1 MKNVTINM
9 LWFGITLGLS
19 CSSLASPFQLVCK
32 SQKTEMLVPLS
43 IDLERQEA
51 SFGGIEERQ
60 PLSFQSDQ
68 FIVWFKVIQYNEGL
82 ENSSLSSETFMFDRL
97 NGELTTEFVSTDKP
111 MNEMLGDTL
120 FYSCRKD
127 EKVL

>member
-1 MKNVTINM
+1 
-9 LWFGITLGLS
+9 
-19 CSSLASPFQLVCK
+19 
-32 SQKTEMLVPLS
+32 MLVPLS
-43 IDLERQEA
+43 IDLERKEA

-60 PLSFQSDQ
+60 SLDFKSDQ
-68 FIVWFKVIQYNEGL
+68 FIVWSKVIQYNEGL
-82 ENSSLSSETFMFDRL
+82 ENSSVSSETFMFDRL

-111 MNEMLGDTL
+111 MNEMLGETL

>member
-1 MKNVTINM
+1 
-9 LWFGITLGLS
+9 
-19 CSSLASPFQLVCK
+19 
-32 SQKTEMLVPLS
+32 MLVPLS
-43 IDLERQEA
+43 IDLEREEA

-60 PLSFQSDQ
+60 PLDFQSDR
-68 FIVWFKVIQYNEGL
+68 FIVWSKVIQYNEGL
-82 ENSSLSSETFMFDRL
+82 ENGSVSSEIFMFDRL

-111 MNEMLGDTL
+111 MNEMLGETL

>member
-1 MKNVTINM
+1 
-9 LWFGITLGLS
+9 
-19 CSSLASPFQLVCK
+19 
-32 SQKTEMLVPLS
+32 MLVPLS

-68 FIVWFKVIQYNEGL
+68 FIVWFKVVQYNEGL

-97 NGELTTEFVSTDKP
+97 NGELTAEFVSTDKP

>member
-1 MKNVTINM
+1 MIKT
-9 LWFGITLGLS
+9 LWFGVTIGLS
-19 CSSLASPFQLVCK
+19 CASLASSFQLVCK
-32 SQKTEMLVPLS
+32 SQNTEMLVPLS
-43 IDLERQEA
+43 VDLERQEA

-60 PLSFQSDQ
+60 PLDFQSDQ
-68 FIVWFKVIQYNEGL
+68 FIVWSKVIQYNEGL
-82 ENSSLSSETFMFDRL
+82 ESSSVSFEIFMFDRL

-111 MNEMLGDTL
+111 MNEMLGETL

>member
-9 LWFGITLGLS
+9 LWFVVTLGFS
-19 CSSLASPFQLVCK
+19 CASLASPFQLVCK
-32 SQKTEMLVPLS
+32 SQDTEMLVPLS
-43 IDLERQEA
+43 IDLERKEA

-60 PLSFQSDQ
+60 PLDFQSDQ
-68 FIVWFKVIQYNEGL
+68 FIVWSKVIQYNEGL
-82 ENSSLSSETFMFDRL
+82 ENSSVSSETFMFDRL

-111 MNEMLGDTL
+111 MNEMLGETL

>member
-1 MKNVTINM
+1 MKNVTTNT
-9 LWFGITLGLS
+9 LWFVVTLGLS
-19 CSSLASPFQLVCK
+19 CASIASPFQLVCK
-32 SQKTEMLVPLS
+32 SQDTEMLVPLS
-43 IDLERQEA
+43 IDLERKEA

-60 PLSFQSDQ
+60 PLDFQSDQ
-68 FIVWFKVIQYNEGL
+68 FIVWSKVIQYNEGL
-82 ENSSLSSETFMFDRL
+82 ENSSVSSEIFMFDRL

-111 MNEMLGDTL
+111 MNEMLGQTL

>member
-1 MKNVTINM
+1 
-9 LWFGITLGLS
+9 
-19 CSSLASPFQLVCK
+19 
-32 SQKTEMLVPLS
+32 MLVPLS

-60 PLSFQSDQ
+60 SLSFQSDQ

-82 ENSSLSSETFMFDRL
+82 ENSSLSSETFIFDRL

>member
-1 MKNVTINM
+1 MENVTIKM
-9 LWFGITLGLS
+9 LGFVVTIALS
-19 CSSLASPFQLVCK
+19 CASLASPFRLVCK
-32 SQKTEMLVPLS
+32 SQNTEMLVPLS
-43 IDLERQEA
+43 VDLERQEA

-60 PLSFQSDQ
+60 PLDFQSDQ
-68 FIVWFKVIQYNEGL
+68 FIVWSKVIQYNEGL
-82 ENSSLSSETFMFDRL
+82 ENSSVSFEIFIFDRL

-111 MNEMLGDTL
+111 MNEMLGKTL

>member
-1 MKNVTINM
+1 
-9 LWFGITLGLS
+9 
-19 CSSLASPFQLVCK
+19 
-32 SQKTEMLVPLS
+32 MLVPLS
-43 IDLERQEA
+43 IDLERKEA

-60 PLSFQSDQ
+60 MLDFQSEQ
-68 FIVWFKVIQYNEGL
+68 FIVWSKVIQYNEGL
-82 ENSSLSSETFMFDRL
+82 QNSSVSSETFMFNRL

-111 MNEMLGDTL
+111 MNEMLGQTL

>member
-1 MKNVTINM
+1 
-9 LWFGITLGLS
+9 
-19 CSSLASPFQLVCK
+19 
-32 SQKTEMLVPLS
+32 MLVPLS

-60 PLSFQSDQ
+60 SLSFQSDQ